1 MDWRFQTGINKNG
14 CVICIGKGFRGKVCI
29 KDILCE
35 FFYRQLTFLVWN
47 PSSAIITE
55 KNYDSI
61 LKKFR
66 KI

>member
-1 MDWRFQTGINKNG
+1 MDWRFQTGINKYG

-29 KDILCE
+29 KVILCE